1 MSKVV
6 ATTVLPEDSGE
17 VLTFGDTGDAIAISG
32 DSLNMN
38 NLQDAGG
45 NNIFTSNGSGTITST
60 VLGGSYKLLNTTTA
74 DNTSSISF
82 TVGSTYDV
90 YIFEFI
96 NIRPVTS
103 TKSLMFQGSTTSSYT
118 NNITQTTTYFYANH
132 AEDGTNAELSYAA
145 GYDLAQST
153 NYQNLMPEI
162 SNAASASSAATLFL
176 FSPGSTTYVKQYYS
190 KTSSLFWGGGSPNP
204 RTLSSYVGGYF
215 NTTEA
220 MTQVNFKF
228 DSGNISSG
236 DFKMYGISKS

>member
-1 MSKVV
+1 
-6 ATTVLPEDSGE
+6 VLLS
-17 VLTFGDTGDAIAISG
+17 
-32 DSLNMN
+32 
-38 NLQDAGG
+38 
-45 NNIFTSNGSGTITST
+45 
-60 VLGGSYKLLNTTTA
+60 TTTA
-74 DNTSSISF
+74 SDTSSISF

-90 YIFEFI
+90 YMFEFI

-118 NNITQTTTYFYANH
+118 NNIPQTTTYFYVNF
-132 AEDGTNAELSYAA
+132 AEDGTNATLSYAT

-162 SNAASASSAATLFL
+162 SNAASASSCATLFL

-190 KTSSLFWGGGSPNP
+190 KTSALFWGGGSPNP
-204 RTLSSYVGGYF
+204 RTMSSYVGGYF

-236 DFKMYGISKS
+236 DFKMYGLS